1 MVVPGQA
8 VSEENGSMSIASP
21 FDTDPSD
28 IDVESLRALL
38 FRPVETTAFWAAVA
52 LPIAYPA
59 LMIGGLDGRELF
71 FLVATFVLH
80 VVTLRLGRGHGRDT

>member
-1 MVVPGQA
+1 
-8 VSEENGSMSIASP
+8 MSIVSP